1 MDCKCPLKT
10 HVEPLVSLEGQ
21 KSRWCLAEGVC
32 VTGGVTLHRTLRT
45 LAFF

>member
-1 MDCKCPLKT
+1 MDFKCPLKT
-10 HVEPLVSLEGQ
+10 HVEPLELLEEQ

-32 VTGGVTLHRTLRT
+32 VTGAVTLHRTLRT